1 MRIVIDIDGVLF
13 DEFNPDVNLRNPYN
27 DRISYLNSLFEQ
39 GHEIIIYTS
48 RGMKSCNDDPI
59 AADKKYREMTTKQLN
74 SWGLHFDRIYF
85 GKPNADIYIDNH
97 NMLMDDFFE
106 KAKQAGTDSNSQP

>member
-1 MRIVIDIDGVLF
+1 MRIVIDIDGVLC

-48 RGMKSCNDDPI
+48 RGMKSYNDDPI